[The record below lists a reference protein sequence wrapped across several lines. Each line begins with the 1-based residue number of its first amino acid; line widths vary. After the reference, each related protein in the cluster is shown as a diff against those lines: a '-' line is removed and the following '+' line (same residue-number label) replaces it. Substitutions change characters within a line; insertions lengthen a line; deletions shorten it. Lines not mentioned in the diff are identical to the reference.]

1 MDTSN
6 KLFEPQNVPEPI
18 RNFLS
23 LKEVNLPIDE
33 VYGKIFKYIR
43 DNNLY
48 NKEYLI
54 YPDKALQ
61 KLFFLREDETINL
74 DQLLKL
80 VCNNYPN
87 PNIEQ
92 IKFEVFDMDDY
103 ETYNKIIKLESEISS
118 LKKIN
123 KDILIKLD
131 EQMIKN

>member
-6 KLFEPQNVPEPI
+6 NLFEAQNVPEPI

-33 VYGKIFKYIR
+33 VYRKIYKYIM
-43 DNNLY
+43 DNNLR

-92 IKFEVFDMDDY
+92 IKFEVFNMDDY

-123 KDILIKLD
+123 KDISIKLD
-131 EQMIKN
+131 EQIIKN

>member
-33 VYGKIFKYIR
+33 IYGKIFKYIR

-48 NKEYLI
+48 TKEYLI

-61 KLFFLREDETINL
+61 KLFCLREDETINL

-92 IKFEVFDMDDY
+92 LKFEVFNMDDY
-103 ETYNKIIKLESEISS
+103 ETYNKIIKLESEISL